1 MLHLLV
7 SYDVC
12 DDRKRTR
19 LAKYLTGYLDRVQK
33 SVFEGAVDES
43 KLELLRVGIGQR
55 IDRDVDSVRI
65 YTLCAR
71 CCRVAE
77 VIGCGTVIGD
87 ERGDVVV

>member
-1 MLHLLV
+1 MLHLLI

-19 LAKYLTGYLDRVQK
+19 LAKYLVGYLDRVQK

-43 KLELLRVGIGQR
+43 KLEMLRIGIGQR
-55 IDRDVDSVRI
+55 IDRDADSVRI

-71 CCRVAE
+71 CCRVVE
-77 VIGCGTVIGD
+77 IIGSGTVIDD
-87 ERGDVVV
+87 EREDVVV